1 MADIQPFAGMN
12 QETTQS
18 DIKALADSM
27 LYFAT
32 AILEK
37 LPMLT
42 NTDAAMVNVM
52 NTVPVSGTLTTV
64 TTVTNVTNIANLNG
78 LALGASTGLIPYNL
92 SASPFHIYNN
102 IQVS

>member
-1 MADIQPFAGMN
+1 MADLQPFAGMN

-18 DIKALADSM
+18 DIRALADSM
-27 LYFAT
+27 LYFTT

-42 NTDAAMVNVM
+42 STDAAMVNVM
-52 NTVPVSGTLTTV
+52 NTVPVSGSLTSM
-64 TTVTNVTNIANLNG
+64 TNLVNLANLNG
-78 LALGASTGLIPYNL
+78 YALGASTGLTPYNF
-92 SASPFHIYNN
+92 SAGAFHIYNN